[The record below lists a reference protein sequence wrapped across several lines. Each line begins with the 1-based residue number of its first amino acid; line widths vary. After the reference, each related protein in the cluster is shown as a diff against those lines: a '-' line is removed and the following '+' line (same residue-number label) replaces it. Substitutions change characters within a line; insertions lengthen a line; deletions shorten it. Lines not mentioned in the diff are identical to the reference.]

1 MLLSG
6 RSTGQKM
13 GLHSLLG
20 LIVAGILA
28 IVSIAIFLLTED
40 MSLSMDY
47 IDTWTIADIILL
59 GVELL

>member
-1 MLLSG
+1 
-6 RSTGQKM
+6 M